1 MGKTCSFKYETKMVL
16 PFSRWLCYQK
26 CFSFNGNQLGIYLFL
41 ECLRTP
47 SVSLVI
53 SRCRRKLTF
62 EGTSL
67 ALSLKDCQ
75 CKCLRNLFYDS
86 VCLSFNGFICVLHS
100 FLQPTVRLPTFVGT
114 QIDMPIFTRKWNAVR
129 FYLNLF
135 C

>member
-1 MGKTCSFKYETKMVL
+1 MGKTCSFKYETKMVF

-26 CFSFNGNQLGIYLFL
+26 CFSFNGNQLGIHLFW

-47 SVSLVI
+47 SLSLVI

-67 ALSLKDCQ
+67 ALSS
-75 CKCLRNLFYDS
+75 RNLFYDS

-100 FLQPTVRLPTFVGT
+100 FLQPTIRLPTLVGT